1 MIKAIRRKGKIVGYG
16 VYHAHPK
23 RKGNKTDKPKGTL
36 IKAFHTKKEALA
48 MHRAIMIS
56 KKKR

>member
-1 MIKAIRRKGKIVGYG
+1 MIKAIKRKGKIVGYG

-23 RKGNKTDKPKGTL
+23 RKGSKTDKPRGTL
-36 IKAFHTKKEALA
+36 IKAFSTKKKALA
-48 MHRAIMIS
+48 MHRAIMAN